1 MGKIFILLALTSVL
15 SVSNQ
20 VQASVLYSDPLTAPP
35 LNAGNLV
42 GQDGWTAHDGGGSV
56 PIQVGASGTTLVQ
69 GSGGRE
75 DANVAFTPIT
85 AGQTYYF
92 GFDVVVTGGNTNAY
106 FAHFKDA
113 AIDFTVRTFVTPS
126 TNGGDFTFGLSPAG
140 SSPEQTWATGLTFGQ
155 TYRVVGAYSADT
167 RLNRLWVNPTSE
179 GSTSLSAIDPAAA
192 AVAAFALRQ
201 TAGNSTQLV
210 SNLSVGTTWDSVMPN
225 PGTNPPVVASFDP
238 VSGAAGT
245 SVTIGGSNFTGATNV
260 AFSGVAA
267 TFSNLTDTSIS
278 ASVPVGALTGPISV
292 STPDGIGSSTNNF
305 FVPTVAVVLPAS
317 INEGADATGELRL
330 NIEATEDITVGLTS
344 SSTNDLTVETPV
356 TIFQGTTNSF
366 FNISAP
372 LDSTLDSNTNVTVT
386 PSAAGFAGVGAT
398 ISVVNIEAI
407 KIPLTTFAAN
417 SYVQNFDALGTA
429 TISNVISGTLGV
441 QTSLGDVVNTNLNG
455 WYGAKIGG
463 SGTSANLVANNGSL
477 SSGALYNYG
486 STNSPANV
494 DRSLGGL
501 SSGTMVPGF
510 GALVQNNTGSTI
522 NSIIINLTGK
532 FWRSSTSVQNVLTFG
547 YGLVDGSTF
556 NNLNFLSAPGASA
569 LPSANVVGP
578 APVVSNGSL
587 DGNDPAN
594 QTLITNVAIPVQL
607 LPGETMF
614 FRWQDSNNTG
624 NDAGLAI
631 DNLSL
636 TASTS
641 LPLPVVGSVSIDQF
655 TLGQTNATA
664 SSSVISDSGASLT
677 SRGFVYAPT
686 TVSANPIIGGSG
698 VTAITNVPAEVGDF
712 TNSFTGLTANTFYSV
727 RSFAVNGA
735 GTNYSTAVAF
745 STLPVPPAFSGAYTQ
760 NFNGFT
766 NMTALPLGWR
776 ALSTSNINTYAGD
789 WNATNSVNAGF
800 YGRTNIPGVLGYLHT
815 GGTGILSNTLTLVNN
830 TGGTLTN
837 LFVSYVGEVNVLGT
851 NNTRFPSWT
860 VVVDGQTNAAL
871 AYSTASGSNEFK
883 SAEITGLNITNGG
896 NIVVSWWSDRGSN
909 NTGSSRLIG
918 MTDVRVATTPF
929 SFPEIGVTGSLTS
942 FATTT
947 GSPSAAQSF
956 SASGANLTGNITV
969 TAPTDYEVS
978 LDNSAFSSSL
988 TLPQV
993 SGTVAS
999 TPVYVRIAAT
1009 APVGNPAGQVTLT
1022 STGATSQN
1030 IAVTGTVASAT
1041 SGFTTWAQGA
1051 PTNSTTVGLYAIGG
1065 ATSPTA
1071 TDGVPSQTALTSN
1084 NLSIIA
1090 IVRTNDPN
1098 LTVFGQATANLK
1110 NVPWTTN
1117 GVTKTNA
1124 PDQLSVPSGTARQI
1138 FSIERGTNTSLF
1150 LRIDSIL
1157 QP

>member
-1 MGKIFILLALTSVL
+1 MKKFFTLLALASVL
-15 SVSNQ
+15 SASNQ

-42 GQDGWTAHDGGGSV
+42 GQDGWTAHSGGGSV
-56 PIQVGASGTTLVQ
+56 PIQVGASGVTLVQ
-69 GSGGRE
+69 GSGSRE
-75 DANVAFTPIT
+75 DASVAFTPIS

-92 GFDVVVTGGNTNAY
+92 GFDVVVTGGNSNAY
-106 FAHFKDA
+106 FAHFKDVA
-113 AIDFTVRTFVTPS
+113 TDFTVRTFVAPS
-126 TNGGDFTFGLSPAG
+126 TNGGDFSFGLSPDG
-140 SSPEQTWATGLTFGQ
+140 SSPTNTWATGLTFGQ

-167 RLNRLWVNPTSE
+167 RLNRLWVDPTSE
-179 GSTSLSAIDPAAA
+179 VSTSLSAIDPVAA

-225 PGTNPPVVASFDP
+225 VGTNSPVVTSFDP

-245 SVTIGGSNFTGATNV
+245 SVTIGGSNFTGVTNV

-267 TFSNLTDTSIS
+267 TFSNFTDTSIS

-292 STPDGIGSSTNNF
+292 STPNGVGSSTNNF
-305 FVPTVAVVLPAS
+305 FVPTVSVVLPVS
-317 INEGADATGELRL
+317 INEGQTATGTVML
-330 NIEATEDITVGLTS
+330 NGDVVSENVDVTLTS
-344 SSTNDLTVETPV
+344 SSPGDLIVDSPV
-356 TIFQGTTNSF
+356 TISGGTSSEI
-366 FNISAP
+366 FNVTAP
-372 LDSTLDSNTNVTVT
+372 LDGVIDSNIVVTVT
-386 PSAAGFAGVGAT
+386 PTLAGYASAPASITVINADVPMIT
-398 ISVVNIEAI
+398 LTS
-407 KIPLTTFAAN
+407 LTTN
-417 SYVQNFDALGTA
+417 SYSQNFDVLGTA

-463 SGTSANLVANNGSL
+463 SGTSANIVADNGSL

-486 STNSPANV
+486 STNSPANL

-522 NSIIINLTGK
+522 NSMIINLTGK

-578 APVVSNGSL
+578 APVASNGPL

-664 SSSVISDSGASLT
+664 SSSVISDSGSSLT

-686 TVSANPIIGGSG
+686 TVSTNPIIGGSG
-698 VTAITNVPAEVGDF
+698 VTANTNDPAEVGDF
-712 TNSFTGLTANTFYSV
+712 TNSLTGLTANTFYSV

-766 NMTALPLGWR
+766 NMDTLPLGWR

-789 WNATNSVNAGF
+789 WNATNSTSPGF

-815 GGTGILSNTLTLVNN
+815 GSTGILSNTLTLVNN

-860 VVVDGQTNAAL
+860 VIVDGQTNASL

-883 SAEITGLNITNGG
+883 SAEITGLSITNGG
-896 NIVVSWWSDRGSN
+896 NIVVSWWSDRGTNAS
-909 NTGSSRLIG
+909 GSSRLIG
-918 MTDVRVATTPF
+918 MTDVRVATTAIPAAPVITSPSSAQGTNGVAF
-929 SFPEIGVTGSLTS
+929 SYQITANNNPTS
-942 FATTT
+942 F
-947 GSPSAAQSF
+947 G
-956 SASGANLTGNITV
+956 ASNLPAGLSVNTNSGLISGTPTV
-969 TAPTDYEVS
+969 TASVTVALSASNEGGTGTSTLS
-978 LDNSAFSSSL
+978 LNIVAASDSTFTSWAEGAPLNSANL
-988 TLPQV
+988 E
-993 SGTVAS
+993 
-999 TPVYVRIAAT
+999 
-1009 APVGNPAGQVTLT
+1009 
-1022 STGATSQN
+1022 
-1030 IAVTGTVASAT
+1030 
-1041 SGFTTWAQGA
+1041 
-1051 PTNSTTVGLYAIGG
+1051 LYAIGG

-1071 TDGVPSQTALTSN
+1071 TNGVPSQASLTSS

-1110 NVPWTTN
+1110 DVPWATN
-1117 GVTKTNA
+1117 GVTKTTA

>member
-1 MGKIFILLALTSVL
+1 MGKIFILLALATVL
-15 SVSNQ
+15 SLSDQ
-20 VQASVLYSDPLTAPP
+20 AQASVLYSDPLTAPP

-42 GQDGWTAHDGGGSV
+42 GQDGWTAHSGGGAV

-292 STPDGIGSSTNNF
+292 STPDGVGSSTNNF

-317 INEGADATGELRL
+317 INEGADATGELRV
-330 NIEATEDITVGLTS
+330 NVEATEDITVELTS

-372 LDSTLDSNTNVTVT
+372 LDSTIDSNTNVTVT
-386 PSAAGFAGVGAT
+386 PSAAGFGGAPGT
-398 ISVVNIEAI
+398 ITVLNVDL
-407 KIPLTTFAAN
+407 PFA
-417 SYVQNFDALGTA
+417 SLPTGGYTQNFLGFTNQA
-429 TISNVISGTLGV
+429 SLPLGWLLVGPVTTYLGDWGAGTSAGSLGNSSVFGYQHTGSSGTLQQILNLKNETGSEITALTISYTGEVARAGEGRTPSYAVTVGGIAVPALSYSTAGGV
-441 QTSLGDVVNTNLNG
+441 NEAKSTGVTGLSIPVNGTFQIVWTSERGAGSGSSRQIGIGEFAVTIGAIPQPPAVASVTLNPFALTQDQAEVSSAVIDEGSSALTACGFVYSQNLLNTNPV
-455 WYGAKIGG
+455 IGG
-463 SGTSANLVANNGSL
+463 LNTTAITNGSL
-477 SSGALYNYG
+477 SVSG
-486 STNSPANV
+486 
-494 DRSLGGL
+494 
-501 SSGTMVPGF
+501 
-510 GALVQNNTGSTI
+510 
-522 NSIIINLTGK
+522 
-532 FWRSSTSVQNVLTFG
+532 
-547 YGLVDGSTF
+547 
-556 NNLNFLSAPGASA
+556 
-569 LPSANVVGP
+569 
-578 APVVSNGSL
+578 
-587 DGNDPAN
+587 
-594 QTLITNVAIPVQL
+594 
-607 LPGETMF
+607 
-614 FRWQDSNNTG
+614 
-624 NDAGLAI
+624 
-631 DNLSL
+631 
-636 TASTS
+636 
-641 LPLPVVGSVSIDQF
+641 
-655 TLGQTNATA
+655 
-664 SSSVISDSGASLT
+664 
-677 SRGFVYAPT
+677 
-686 TVSANPIIGGSG
+686 
-698 VTAITNVPAEVGDF
+698 F
-712 TNSFTGLTANTFYSV
+712 TNTISGLLATTAYTV
-727 RSFAVNGA
+727 RSFAINSQ
-735 GTNYSTAVAF
+735 GTNYSSGTTF
-745 STLPVPPAFSGAYTQ
+745 DTLAPNPTFGGAYTQ
-760 NFNGFT
+760 SFNGQT
-766 NMTALPLGWR
+766 NTLFPVGWR
-776 ALSTSNINTYAGD
+776 CLSTSNVNSYAGN
-789 WNATNSVNAGF
+789 WNASNSVSAGF
-800 YGRTNIPGVLGYLHT
+800 YGRTNVPGVLGYLHT
-815 GGTGILSNTLTLVNN
+815 SSTGILSNTLTLVNN

-837 LFVSYVGEVNVLGT
+837 LFVSYMGEVNLT
-851 NNTRFPSWT
+851 NNTRFPAWT
-860 VVVDGQTNAAL
+860 VVVNGETNASL
-871 AYSTASGSNEFK
+871 AYSTGAGSNEFK

-918 MTDVRVATTPF
+918 MTDVRVSTTPF

>member
-1 MGKIFILLALTSVL
+1 MKQFFILLALASVL
-15 SVSNQ
+15 FVCNQ

-42 GQDGWTAHDGGGSV
+42 GQDGWTAHSGTANQ
-56 PIQVGASGTTLVQ
+56 IQVGGLGATLVQ
-69 GSGGRE
+69 GSGSRE
-75 DANVAFTPIT
+75 DANVAFTPIS

-92 GFDVVVTGGNTNAY
+92 GFDVVVTGGNSNAY

-113 AIDFTVRTFVTPS
+113 GTGIDFTVRTFVTPS

-140 SSPEQTWATGLTFGQ
+140 GSPEQTWATGLAFGQ

-167 RLNRLWVNPTSE
+167 RLNRLWVDPTSE

-201 TAGNSTQLV
+201 AGGNSTQLV
-210 SNLSVGTTWDSVMPN
+210 SNVSVGTTWDSVMPN
-225 PGTNPPVVASFDP
+225 PGTNPPVITSFDP

-245 SVTIGGSNFTGATNV
+245 SVTIGGSNFAGATNV

-278 ASVPVGALTGPISV
+278 ASVPVGASTGPISV
-292 STPDGIGSSTNNF
+292 STPDGVGSSANSF

-317 INEGADATGELRL
+317 INEGTEAAGELRL
-330 NIEATEDITVGLTS
+330 NVEATQDITVELTS

-372 LDSTLDSNTNVTVT
+372 LDSTLDGNTNVTVT
-386 PSAAGFAGVGAT
+386 PSAAGFAGVSGT

-407 KIPLTTFAAN
+407 KIPLTTFVAN
-417 SYVQNFDALGTA
+417 SYVQNFDVLGTA

-463 SGTSANLVANNGSL
+463 SGTSANIVADNGSL

-486 STNSPANV
+486 STNSPANL

-522 NSIIINLTGK
+522 NSIIISLTGK

-556 NNLNFLSAPGASA
+556 NNLNFLSTPGASA

-578 APVVSNGSL
+578 APVSSNGPL
-587 DGNDPAN
+587 DGNSLTN
-594 QTLITNVAIPVQL
+594 QILISNVAIPVQL

-614 FRWQDSNNTG
+614 LRWQDSNDSG

-631 DNLSL
+631 DDLSL
-636 TASTS
+636 TASVNFA
-641 LPLPVVGSVSIDQF
+641 PPVVGAAAVDPFSISESQ
-655 TLGQTNATA
+655 ASA
-664 SSSVISDSGASLT
+664 SSSVVSDSGVSLT
-677 SRGFVYAPT
+677 KRGFVFSESLLNT
-686 TVSANPIIGGSG
+686 NPVIGGPN
-698 VTAITNVPAEVGDF
+698 VTVITNSPAEVGSY
-712 TNSFTGLTANTFYSV
+712 TNLLTGLSASTSYVLKSYAIGS
-727 RSFAVNGA
+727 G
-735 GTNYSTAVAF
+735 GTNYSAGTAF
-745 STLPVPPAFSGAYTQ
+745 NTLAPNPSFAGVYAQS
-760 NFNGFT
+760 FNGMT
-766 NMTALPLGWR
+766 NTDFPQGWR
-776 ALSTSNINTYAGD
+776 CLSTSNINTYAGD
-789 WNATNSVNAGF
+789 WNASNSVAGGF
-800 YGRTNIPGVLGYLHT
+800 YGRTNTPGVLGYLHT
-815 GGTGILSNTLTLVNN
+815 SSTGILSNRLTLVNN

-837 LFVSYVGEVNVLGT
+837 LFVSYMGEVNLT
-851 NNTRFPSWT
+851 NNARFPAWT
-860 VVVDGQTNAAL
+860 VVVNGETNASL
-871 AYSTASGSNEFK
+871 AYSTGSGSNEFK

-896 NIVVSWWSDRGSN
+896 NIVISWWSDRGL
-909 NTGSSRLIG
+909 NTSEGASRLIG

-929 SFPEIGVTGSLTS
+929 SFPEISVTGSLTS

-956 SASGANLTGNITV
+956 IASGANLTGNITV

-978 LDNSAFSSSL
+978 LDNSAFSSSVTL
-988 TLPQV
+988 TQA

-1022 STGATSQN
+1022 SAGASSQN
-1030 IAVTGTVASAT
+1030 IAVAGTVASAT

-1071 TDGVPSQTALTSN
+1071 TDGVPSQTALTSS

-1098 LTVFGQATANLK
+1098 LTVFGQSTRNLSLG
-1110 NVPWTTN
+1110 PWSTN

-1124 PDQLSVPSGTARQI
+1124 PDQSNVPSGTARQV
-1138 FSIERGTNTSLF
+1138 FSIERGTNASLF
-1150 LRIDSIL
+1150 LRIESIL

>member
-1 MGKIFILLALTSVL
+1 MKNFFTLLALASVL

-42 GQDGWTAHDGGGSV
+42 GQDGWTAHDGTANQ
-56 PIQVGASGTTLVQ
+56 IQVGGLGATLVQ
-69 GSGGRE
+69 GSGSRE
-75 DANVAFTPIT
+75 DANVAFTPIS

-92 GFDVVVTGGNTNAY
+92 GFDVVVTGGNSNAY
-106 FAHFKDA
+106 FAHFKDVTN
-113 AIDFTVRTFVTPS
+113 DFTVRTFVAPS
-126 TNGGDFTFGLSPAG
+126 TNGGDFSFGLSPDG
-140 SSPEQTWATGLTFGQ
+140 PSPTNTWATGLTFGQ

-167 RLNRLWVNPTSE
+167 RLNRLWVDPTSE

-225 PGTNPPVVASFDP
+225 PGTNPPVVTSFDP

-292 STPDGIGSSTNNF
+292 STPNGVGSSTNNF
-305 FVPTVAVVLPAS
+305 FVPTVSVVLPVS
-317 INEGADATGELRL
+317 INEGTNATGRVTL
-330 NIEATEDITVGLTS
+330 NVTPDSDVDVTLTS
-344 SSTNDLTVETPV
+344 SSINDLTVESPV
-356 TIFQGTTNSF
+356 TVYGGTSF
-366 FNISAP
+366 SDFAISAP
-372 LDSTLDSNTNVTVT
+372 LDSTLDSNTNVTIT

-398 ISVVNIEAI
+398 ITVVNIEAI
-407 KIPLTTFAAN
+407 KISLTTFAAN
-417 SYVQNFDALGTA
+417 SYTQNFDVLGTA

-522 NSIIINLTGK
+522 NSIVINLTGK

-664 SSSVISDSGASLT
+664 SSSVISDSGSSLT

-686 TVSANPIIGGSG
+686 TVSTNPIIGGSG
-698 VTAITNVPAEVGDF
+698 VTANTNDPAEVGDF
-712 TNSFTGLTANTFYSV
+712 TNSLTGLTANTFYSV

-789 WNATNSVNAGF
+789 WNATNSVTAGF

-815 GGTGILSNTLTLVNN
+815 GSTGILSNTLTLVNN

-860 VVVDGQTNAAL
+860 VIVDGQTNASL

-883 SAEITGLNITNGG
+883 SAEITGLSITNGG
-896 NIVVSWWSDRGSN
+896 NIVVSWWSDRGTNAS
-909 NTGSSRLIG
+909 GSSRLIG
-918 MTDVRVATTPF
+918 MTSVRVATSPIPEAPVITSPSSAQGTNGVAF
-929 SFPEIGVTGSLTS
+929 SYQITANNNPTS
-942 FATTT
+942 FGASNLPAGLSVNTDSGLISGTPTVTTSVT
-947 GSPSAAQSF
+947 VAL
-956 SASGANLTGNITV
+956 SASNEGGTGTSTLSLNIVAASDSTFTSWAEGAPLNSANL
-969 TAPTDYEVS
+969 E
-978 LDNSAFSSSL
+978 
-988 TLPQV
+988 
-993 SGTVAS
+993 
-999 TPVYVRIAAT
+999 
-1009 APVGNPAGQVTLT
+1009 
-1022 STGATSQN
+1022 
-1030 IAVTGTVASAT
+1030 
-1041 SGFTTWAQGA
+1041 
-1051 PTNSTTVGLYAIGG
+1051 LYAIGG

-1071 TDGVPSQTALTSN
+1071 TDGVPSQTALTSS

-1110 NVPWTTN
+1110 NGPWTTN

-1138 FSIERGTNTSLF
+1138 FSVERGTNTSLF